1 MELMKAVKKGRR
13 NVVWVRAYKGDAMT
27 FLAFDLHESMLENFV
42 GFSIHIKANEVNGK
56 YKLNYYLL
64 NRLTFNQE
72 ILDKNGIDSKEKQSC
87 LYSPFQKFNWVHVPA
102 TDHKI
107 STPYFGDYTYEVTP
121 RYLVDDI
128 LLPIDPKLTVALTMD
143 VSPFDLH
150 NTKIGFA
157 RAFISSQAYVRRF
170 GMNNQV
176 RPAGKELMFDI
187 RDVSGS
193 VPVWN
198 SYKKKY
204 VDKDYAYEEQHK
216 YLGWQARERVVEF
229 LDEVINAPAKDKMSL
244 EVFAYDLNEPVIVD
258 RFLKLAA
265 QGKLRIILDNAG
277 SHGDADSYESQFEQL
292 FNQQAKGESALLRG
306 KYSALSHSKVMIQL
320 KNGKPEKVLTG
331 SANFSTN
338 GLYINANHIIVF
350 DNKKVA
356 ALYSN
361 VFANSFGQDLMKN
374 FKKTNWAIDDFEF
387 NPPAVSDMT
396 IRFAPHNKAAAT
408 RIFDSISAKIEH
420 AKSDVLFAIMQD
432 RSASSILKAVR
443 DQVVKAEIFT
453 YGITDSINK
462 NKDSV
467 MLYKPNSKRGIRVA
481 ARGPGVTNILPEP
494 FNTVP
499 KIDGYAIHHKF
510 VVVDFK
516 GPNPVVFCGSSNLAF
531 SPEQKNGDNLIE
543 IRNRDI
549 VTAFAIEAFRLT
561 EHFHWRN
568 TENKGKALFLQNDP
582 KPKKAWYEKYYN
594 PEDLRCIERKLFI
607 STSRRK

>member
-1 MELMKAVKKGRR
+1 MELMKSAKKGRR

-27 FLAFDLHESMLENFV
+27 FLAFDLHESMLENCV
-42 GFSIHIKANEVNGK
+42 GFSIRIKANEVNGK

-72 ILDKNGIDSKEKQSC
+72 ILDKNGIESKDMQSS

-102 TDHKI
+102 TDHKV

-128 LLPIDPKLTVALTMD
+128 LLPIDPKLTVALTID

-170 GMNNQV
+170 GMNNKV
-176 RPAGKELMFDI
+176 RPVGKDLMFDI

-193 VPVWN
+193 APVWN

-216 YLGWQARERVVEF
+216 YLGWQARERVLEF
-229 LDEVINAPAKDKMSL
+229 LEEVINAPVKDNMSL

-258 RFLKLAA
+258 GFLKLAA

-277 SHGDADSYESQFEQL
+277 SHGAADSYESQFEQL
-292 FNQQAKGESALLRG
+292 FNQQAKGESVLLRG

-320 KNGKPEKVLTG
+320 KNGKPQKILTG
-331 SANFSTN
+331 STNFSTN

-356 ALYSN
+356 ELYSN

-387 NPPAVSDMT
+387 NPPAISDMT
-396 IRFAPHNKAAAT
+396 IRFAPHNKEVAT
-408 RIFDSISAKIEH
+408 RIFDSISAKIES

-432 RSASSILKAVR
+432 TSASSILKAVR
-443 DQVVKAEIFT
+443 DQVVKSEIFT

-462 NKDSV
+462 NNDSV
-467 MLYKPNSKRGIRVA
+467 MLYKPNSKRGVRVA

-494 FNTVP
+494 FNTA
-499 KIDGYAIHHKF
+499 K
-510 VVVDFK
+510 
-516 GPNPVVFCGSSNLAF
+516 SSGL
-531 SPEQKNGDNLIE
+531 
-543 IRNRDI
+543 
-549 VTAFAIEAFRLT
+549 
-561 EHFHWRN
+561 
-568 TENKGKALFLQNDP
+568 
-582 KPKKAWYEKYYN
+582 
-594 PEDLRCIERKLFI
+594 LR
-607 STSRRK
+607 